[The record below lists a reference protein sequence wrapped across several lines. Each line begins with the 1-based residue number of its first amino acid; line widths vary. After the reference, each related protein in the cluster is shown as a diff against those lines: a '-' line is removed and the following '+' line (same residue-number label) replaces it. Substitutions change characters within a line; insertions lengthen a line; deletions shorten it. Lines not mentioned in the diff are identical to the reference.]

1 MVLKPGARHLKQP
14 MVLLYMVYEGLAHG
28 FKTMYGVDVVMF
40 FCNKIKNNKK
50 YSIKY

>member
-1 MVLKPGARHLKQP
+1 MVLKPCAMSPKQP

-40 FCNKIKNNKK
+40 VPNKIKNIIC
-50 YSIKY
+50 YS